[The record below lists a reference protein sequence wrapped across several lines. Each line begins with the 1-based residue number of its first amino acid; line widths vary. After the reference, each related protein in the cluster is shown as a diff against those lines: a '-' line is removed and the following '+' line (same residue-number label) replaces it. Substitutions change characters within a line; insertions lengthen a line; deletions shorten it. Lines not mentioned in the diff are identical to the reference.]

1 MSLRVKEGDTD
12 IPLFSNLIMSG
23 KRQLFGLRSYFNPHS
38 RLFCPV
44 PTCSTTVARAEV

>member
-23 KRQLFGLRSYFNPHS
+23 KRQLFGLRSALNSESKY
-38 RLFCPV
+38 LIL
-44 PTCSTTVARAEV
+44 